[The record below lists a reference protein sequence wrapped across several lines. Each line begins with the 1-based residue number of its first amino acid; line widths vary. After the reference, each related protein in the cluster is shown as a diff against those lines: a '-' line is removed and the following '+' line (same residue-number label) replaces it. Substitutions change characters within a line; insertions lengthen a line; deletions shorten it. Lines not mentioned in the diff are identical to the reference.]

1 MSPAWE
7 GFMIWKALLAGV
19 VIAFGIE
26 GFSPATAAESL
37 RIVALGASNTY
48 GAGVSRKDAYPAQ
61 LEALLRAEGL
71 DVTVKNEG
79 IELGQTTD
87 EMLEHLPSTV
97 PQGTHI
103 VILQPGGHDGMMAN
117 AKELYTAQTVS
128 RIVATLRE
136 RHIEVLI
143 IGGPNLRGPELR
155 ELADKYDALVAPSLG
170 RIAPSQRQNSPKGDQ
185 GHLQQHFTP
194 AGYRMIAE
202 RLLPLVKQLVA
213 RIHER

>member
-1 MSPAWE
+1 MGWKVVLAGAVILLGLE
-7 GFMIWKALLAGV
+7 GFL
-19 VIAFGIE
+19 
-26 GFSPATAAESL
+26 PATAAESL

-48 GAGVSRKDAYPAQ
+48 GAGVSRKDAYPGQ

-79 IELGQTTD
+79 IERGQTTD
-87 EMLEHLPSTV
+87 DMLSHLRSTV

-103 VILQPGGHDGMMAN
+103 VILQPGEHDGAMAN
-117 AKELYTAQTVS
+117 TKENYTAKNVE
-128 RIVATLRE
+128 RIVGTLRE

-143 IGGPNLRGPELR
+143 IGGPKLRGPELQ
-155 ELADKYDALVAPSLG
+155 ELAAKYDALAAQPFG
-170 RIAPSQRQNSPKGDQ
+170 RIAPSQRQPADPE
-185 GHLQQHFTP
+185 HFTP

-213 RIHER
+213 RIRER